1 MTMKTKA
8 TWTAPQLRKLGT
20 VGDVAGNPNPPP
32 VQNNSTSNPK
42 S

>member
-1 MTMKTKA
+1 MTSTSKA
-8 TWTAPQLRKLGT
+8 AWIAPQLRKLGT

-32 VQNNSTSNPK
+32 VQNASVSNPK